1 METCCLIIGIIIDF
15 CILLVAII
23 AARISY
29 REYQSHKTKEYSELL
44 SQLNERYLGNDS
56 MQTVVRY
63 LRDIEPEGD
72 EPSAYQVELFL
83 RFFEELYVYMRHDG
97 LEPDDVRKFFNYYLE
112 RLYHSERGKNLLKK
126 INHEDEKLDYLNGYK
141 DKIGFDKF

>member
-1 METCCLIIGIIIDF
+1 MGTCSLIIGIVIDF
-15 CILLVAII
+15 CILLVAVI
-23 AARISY
+23 AALISY

-56 MQTVVRY
+56 MQAVVRY
-63 LRDIEPEGD
+63 LRVVDPEGD

-97 LEPDDVRKFFNYYLE
+97 LKPDDVRKFFNYYLE
-112 RLYHSERGKNLLKK
+112 RLYFSERGKKLLEK
-126 INHEDEKLDYLNGYK
+126 IKHEDEKLEYLNGYK
-141 DKIGFDKF
+141 KIIGFH